1 MFSQSN
7 LSNRNIVIQS
17 VFVKILF
24 VIGSLERAGAE
35 RQLILTARG
44 MKQLGHTVQILCWDA
59 YGELA
64 EEATAQGVDVFRLS
78 SEPLFSAPKIFHY
91 LRIVRSFR
99 PDVIYPFLPRQHLR
113 VTLLKWL
120 TAPAKIV
127 WGICAS
133 EVNWKLFKLRARI
146 FFPLTRTISQ
156 LADLYISNSEKGAI
170 YHTSI
175 GYDPMKMI
183 VIPNGIDRE
192 VFRKSLS
199 ARREQRKLWRVDET
213 KLVIGML
220 ARFDPLKGQDI
231 FLQAASI
238 LQNDLTNPLFVV
250 TGKHTSEE
258 GDAYLLRAAKLGLAD
273 NLIIEPA
280 TKHPENFLNGVD
292 VLVMPSLSEGLPN
305 LVLEGLACG
314 TRMVCTD
321 VGDVGLALNG
331 AEVLVPPND
340 PKALAHGVI
349 AQLTRTTSNTQQEQ
363 LDDGIQDLAEA
374 TEKVFK
380 SIGTGRSTEK

>member
-1 MFSQSN
+1 
-7 LSNRNIVIQS
+7 
-17 VFVKILF
+17 VKILF

-44 MKQLGHTVQILCWDA
+44 MQQLGHSVQILCWDD
-59 YGELA
+59 YGDLA
-64 EEATAQGVDVFRLS
+64 EEARAQGVVVLKLS
-78 SEPLFSAPKIFHY
+78 NEALFSTPKIFHY
-91 LRIVRSFR
+91 IRIVRSFG

-146 FFPLTRTISQ
+146 FFPLTSTVSH
-156 LADLYISNSEKGAI
+156 LADLYISNSEKGAG
-170 YHTSI
+170 YHISI
-175 GYDPMKMI
+175 GYDPKKMH

-192 VFRKSLS
+192 VFRKNLS
-199 ARREQRKLWRVDET
+199 ARQEQRNLWRVDEG

-220 ARFDPLKGQDI
+220 ARFDPLKGQDL
-231 FLQAASI
+231 FLQVASI
-238 LQNDLTNPLFVV
+238 LQNELSNPLFVV

-258 GDAYLLRAAKLGLAD
+258 GERYLQTALRLGLVG
-273 NLIIEPA
+273 NFIIEPA

-292 VLVMPSLSEGLPN
+292 VLVVPSLSEGLPN

-321 VGDVGLALNG
+321 VGDIGLALNG

-340 PKALAHGVI
+340 PRALADGVVT
-349 AQLTRTTSNTQQEQ
+349 QTERTTSNTQQE
-363 LDDGIQDLAEA
+363 LIDNGIQDLAKA
-374 TEKVFK
+374 VEKVFK
-380 SIGTGRSTEK
+380 SIATGRFN

>member
-1 MFSQSN
+1 
-7 LSNRNIVIQS
+7 
-17 VFVKILF
+17 
-24 VIGSLERAGAE
+24 
-35 RQLILTARG
+35 
-44 MKQLGHTVQILCWDA
+44 
-59 YGELA
+59 
-64 EEATAQGVDVFRLS
+64 
-78 SEPLFSAPKIFHY
+78 
-91 LRIVRSFR
+91 
-99 PDVIYPFLPRQHLR
+99 
-113 VTLLKWL
+113 
-120 TAPAKIV
+120 
-127 WGICAS
+127 
-133 EVNWKLFKLRARI
+133 
-146 FFPLTRTISQ
+146 
-156 LADLYISNSEKGAI
+156 
-170 YHTSI
+170 
-175 GYDPMKMI
+175 MKMI

-199 ARREQRKLWRVDET
+199 ARREQRNLWRVDET

-238 LQNDLTNPLFVV
+238 LQNEISNSLFVV

-258 GDAYLLRAAKLGLAD
+258 GDAYLQRATKLGLED
-273 NLIIEPA
+273 NFIIEPA

-305 LVLEGLACG
+305 LVLEALACG

-321 VGDVGLALNG
+321 VGDVGLVLNG

-349 AQLTRTTSNTQQEQ
+349 TQVASPTPNTQLEQ
-363 LDDGIQDLAEA
+363 LDNGIQELAKM

-380 SIGTGRSTEK
+380 SIVTDRSTEK